1 MKVVSISDYAIHH
14 RVGRSVPTGERY
26 ITRAGNTRQRSEF
39 REYYETNMGE
49 FTPERW
55 LEATLQIIQTIQE
68 TKLLEEI
75 KEYVKSHCFW
85 LKTDKEIEEH
95 SISCLASG
103 AYMYWY
109 EFQDKRLPNQKVFLF
124 EGGDI

>member
-1 MKVVSISDYAIHH
+1 MRVVSVSDYAIHH
-14 RVGRSVPTGERY
+14 RVGRSVPTGEQY
-26 ITRAGNTRQRSEF
+26 TTRAGNARHRSEF

-55 LEATLQIIQTIQE
+55 LEATLQIIQTIHE

-85 LKTDKEIEEH
+85 LKTDKKIEEH

-103 AYMYWY
+103 AYMYWDD
-109 EFQDKRLPNQKVFLF
+109 FRDKRLPDQKVFLF
-124 EGGDI
+124 EGGDV